1 MEIDFLGLGS
11 KLFVKEKTNDD
22 SAPSRG
28 MMEWPLS
35 RKVGSTPQFLSF
47 GPSQQDRRIN
57 SVNDRLLPSQVVDKN
72 RRTHYSSLQE
82 VRMFPISSHHDQTT
96 ITASMSKAGAKSFIN
111 NQPLGGSLIM
121 AAPTNIR
128 SSSDTPP
135 PQLTIF
141 YAGSVSVYKDISPDK
156 AEAIMLLAGNEPQA
170 KPVSMSKPQ
179 NPVHPSPTTTYPP
192 TMSPSFVPSISYIVS
207 ETGSGS
213 NGVTMASLAS
223 THNNQTDAFNMAPA
237 VCLPQSRKASL
248 ARFLE
253 KRKERIINV
262 SPYYVDNKSSIECKT
277 PMSECVSSPLS
288 SSSSAIRPI

>member
-35 RKVGSTPQFLSF
+35 RKVGSTQFLSF

-111 NQPLGGSLIM
+111 NQPFGGSLIM

-128 SSSDTPP
+128 SSSNTPP

-156 AEAIMLLAGNEPQA
+156 AEAIMLLAGNEPHQA

-179 NPVHPSPTTTYPP
+179 NPVHHSPTTTHPP
-192 TMSPSFVPSISYIVS
+192 TMSPSFVPSISY
-207 ETGSGS
+207 
-213 NGVTMASLAS
+213 TMASLAS

-277 PMSECVSSPLS
+277 AMFECVSSPLS